1 MALFG
6 VDRGGTKG
14 GGCEWVRKTAAGTP
28 APFSIVVLG
37 DEDMKH
43 KLIPCEEG
51 VTTDKGYYRSVLYR
65 ALECKRNGLNTI

>member
-14 GGCEWVRKTAAGTP
+14 GGCEWMRKAAGTP

-43 KLIPCEEG
+43 KPIPCE
-51 VTTDKGYYRSVLYR
+51 
-65 ALECKRNGLNTI
+65 

>member
-6 VDRGGTKG
+6 VERGGTKG
-14 GGCEWVRKTAAGTP
+14 GGCEWMRKAAAGTP

-43 KLIPCEEG
+43 KPIPCE
-51 VTTDKGYYRSVLYR
+51 
-65 ALECKRNGLNTI
+65 